1 MLPLCYQSIYPSS
14 SSSHHRHVVAT
25 VTSWCHLHV
34 GCGFVI
40 AIVVLPSSS
49 HHCRVVV
56 AVMSLQCLLLRI
68 RTASHAYRE
77 YLQTDYDTG
86 SVQNGP
92 GLSRDNP
99 LCLLFIL
106 PYSLFAFQR
115 FQTHVL
121 YKDIKRLMGAL
132 LKRSRLVN
140 STWRYQ
146 WLMGALLKR
155 SRPVNSTWR
164 RSPFYVQYRRRSLH
178 CVLYIAR
185 HIGHSSIKG

>member
-99 LCLLFIL
+99 LCLPFIFGSVRKVPDSCTVQENSVADGSASEALQTSCTVQGLCTVHGDVL
-106 PYSLFAFQR
+106 PSVYC
-115 FQTHVL
+115 T
-121 YKDIKRLMGAL
+121 
-132 LKRSRLVN
+132 RS
-140 STWRYQ
+140 
-146 WLMGALLKR
+146 
-155 SRPVNSTWR
+155 
-164 RSPFYVQYRRRSLH
+164 RSPF
-178 CVLYIAR
+178 CVLYMATP
-185 HIGHSSIKG
+185 HSHTCIKGS

>member
-86 SVQNGP
+86 SVRHGP

-99 LCLLFIL
+99 LCL
-106 PYSLFAFQR
+106 
-115 FQTHVL
+115 
-121 YKDIKRLMGAL
+121 
-132 LKRSRLVN
+132 
-140 STWRYQ
+140 
-146 WLMGALLKR
+146 
-155 SRPVNSTWR
+155 
-164 RSPFYVQYRRRSLH
+164 PFYFTLFSDCFSEVLDSCTVQEISVADGSASEALQAYEQYMEMYTFLCTVQETFTLLCTVHSMPHRS
-178 CVLYIAR
+178 
-185 HIGHSSIKG
+185 